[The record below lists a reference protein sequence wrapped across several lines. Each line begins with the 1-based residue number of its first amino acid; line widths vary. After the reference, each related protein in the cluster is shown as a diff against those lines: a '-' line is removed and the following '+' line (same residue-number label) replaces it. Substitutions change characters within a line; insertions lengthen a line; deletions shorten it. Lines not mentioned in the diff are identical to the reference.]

1 MGDGRCEGC
10 GECAGV
16 VREGG
21 GCEQGPSHVLHPGE
35 EMKQAVLQHC
45 RRMHAIDPAYAVWA
59 FDRYAALLPWIGLE
73 RKKR

>member
-10 GECAGV
+10 GEHPGGI
-16 VREGG
+16 RESG
-21 GCEQGPSHVLHPGE
+21 GCEQGPSYVLHPGE
-35 EMKQAVLQHC
+35 EMKQTILRHC